1 MAVRQFL
8 PTLAAIWI
16 VLVCG
21 IFPGSAHFLP
31 AETDSRTSVIL
42 ISVDTLRADRLSC
55 YGYHGQRTAAIDELT
70 KGGTLFS
77 QVTSQ
82 VPLTLPSHVSLFTS
96 TYPFVNGIEDNGQ
109 RLGPHVSTLA
119 TVLKSRGY
127 RTAAF
132 VGGFVLDGRFGLNQ
146 GFDVYNSSF
155 DFHEHEGT
163 NFGDVKRPGEEV
175 VRDATRWLAENSSEP
190 FFMFLHLY
198 DLHTP
203 YNLPLATRRSF
214 PHSGYEAELE
224 YVNRV
229 LGTFWDFLIQRGLW
243 EKTLLVFI
251 SDHGEG
257 LGEHGEDTH
266 GSFIYQSTVR
276 VPLIFHWPTHGDSFP
291 QRVDEPVSLM
301 DVSPTILE
309 FLGSRQQL
317 ENSQGKSLLGLLKPE
332 SPDSGREIYTES
344 LYAHN
349 HFGCS
354 GLLSLRVGRY
364 KYTDAPKPEFYDL
377 AQDPNEKTNLY
388 VHEKALAS
396 TFRERLFSLRGRFD
410 RAHGSD
416 PSALTAEAINKLSSL
431 GYVAPSATYSKTE
444 DSGPDPKDLVS
455 DFEEFSRSQALASL
469 GKFSEANTLLNR
481 LLSKRPELLDVR
493 IALGVNMQ
501 NLGQHQKA
509 VEDFRLVL
517 KADPVNIQAHFD
529 LAASYFALHQ
539 FERAIKEADAT
550 LAIAPYYTRAEE
562 LLGSI
567 SFQRKE
573 YDQARAHFTSILMF
587 APDDYTAHFN
597 LGVLAIMAGRLEE
610 GESQLRL
617 ALKAYPQ
624 SAAAHNALGSLC
636 FRRGDLEAAHREF
649 VKSIQLQHNFAQAH
663 YNLALVFLK
672 QMKNDEAER
681 ELHLALSANPQLS
694 AARDELNRLKDTQ
707 E

>member
-1 MAVRQFL
+1 MTVPQFRPRL
-8 PTLAAIWI
+8 VALWI
-16 VLVCG
+16 VLFCA
-21 IFPGSAHFLP
+21 ISPGGAV
-31 AETDSRTSVIL
+31 TDSRTSVIL

-55 YGYHGQRTAAIDELT
+55 YGYHGPRTSAIDELT

-155 DFHEHEGT
+155 DLHGQEGT
-163 NFGDVKRPGEEV
+163 NSGDVKRPGEEV
-175 VRDATRWLAENSSEP
+175 VRDATKWLAENSSEP

-203 YNLPLATRRSF
+203 YNLSLATRHSF
-214 PHSGYEAELE
+214 HGSGYEAELE

-229 LGTFWDFLIQRGLW
+229 LGAFWDFLIRQRLW

-276 VPLIFHWPTHGDSFP
+276 VPLIFHWPTHVDSFP
-291 QRVDEPVSLM
+291 ERVDEPVSLM

-309 FLGSRQQL
+309 FVRSRQL
-317 ENSQGKSLLGLLKPE
+317 ENSQGRSLLGLLKQE
-332 SPDSGREIYTES
+332 SPDPGREVFTES

-354 GLLSLRVGRY
+354 GLHSLRVGRY
-364 KYTDAPKPEFYDL
+364 KYTEAPKPEFYDL
-377 AQDPNEKTNLY
+377 AQDPDEKTNLY
-388 VHEKALAS
+388 AHEKALAF
-396 TFRERLFSLRGRFD
+396 TFRKRLDLLRSRFS

-416 PSALTAEAINKLSSL
+416 SSALTAEAINKLNSL
-431 GYVAPSATYSKTE
+431 GYVASSSTHSEPE
-444 DSGPDPKDLVS
+444 ESGPDPKDLIS
-455 DFEEFSRSQALASL
+455 DFEEFSRSQTLASS
-469 GKFSEANTLLNR
+469 GKLSEANTLLKR
-481 LLSKRPELLDVR
+481 LLGKRPELLDVR
-493 IALGVNMQ
+493 ITLGVNMQ
-501 NLGQHQKA
+501 KLGQHQNA
-509 VEDFRLVL
+509 VENFRWVL
-517 KADPVNIQAHFD
+517 KADPANTQAHFN
-529 LAASYFALHQ
+529 LATSYFALQQ
-539 FERAIKEADAT
+539 FDEAIKEAGAT

-567 SFQRKE
+567 FFQRKE

-587 APDDYTAHFN
+587 APDDYAAHFN
-597 LGVLAIMAGRLEE
+597 LGVLAIMESQLEE
-610 GESQLRL
+610 GEKQLRL
-617 ALKAYPQ
+617 ALRAYPQ
-624 SAAAHNALGSLC
+624 SAAAHNAWGSLC
-636 FRRGDLEAAHREF
+636 FRRGDLEAARLEF
-649 VKSIQLQHNFAQAH
+649 VKSIQLEHNFAQAH

-672 QMKNDEAER
+672 QMKNDEAAR
-681 ELHLALSANPQLS
+681 ELQLALAANPQLS
-694 AARDELNRLKDTQ
+694 AARDELNRLKDTR

>member
-1 MAVRQFL
+1 MTVPQFRPRL
-8 PTLAAIWI
+8 VAFWI

-21 IFPGSAHFLP
+21 ISPGGAPFLP
-31 AETDSRTSVIL
+31 PVTDSRTSVIL

-55 YGYHGQRTAAIDELT
+55 YGYHGLQTSAIDALT
-70 KGGTLFS
+70 ERGTLFS

-146 GFDVYNSSF
+146 GFDVYSSSF
-155 DFHEHEGT
+155 DFHEQEET
-163 NFGDVKRPGEEV
+163 NSGDVKRPGEEV
-175 VRDATRWLAENSSEP
+175 VRDATKWLAENSSEP
-190 FFMFLHLY
+190 FFVFLHLY

-203 YNLPLATRRSF
+203 YNLPLATRHSF
-214 PHSGYEAELE
+214 HSSGYEAELE

-229 LGTFWDFLIQRGLW
+229 LGSFWDFLVQRGLW

-276 VPLIFHWPTHGDSFP
+276 VPLIFHWPTQGDSFP
-291 QRVDEPVSLM
+291 ERVDEPVSLM

-309 FLGSRQQL
+309 FLGSGQL
-317 ENSQGKSLLGLLKPE
+317 ENSQGRSLLGLLKQE
-332 SPDSGREIYTES
+332 SPDSGREVYTGS

-354 GLLSLRVGRY
+354 GLSSLRVGRY
-364 KYTDAPKPEFYDL
+364 KYTEAPKPEFYDL

-388 VHEKALAS
+388 PHEKALAL
-396 TFRERLFSLRGRFD
+396 TFRERLLSLRGRFN

-416 PSALTAEAINKLSSL
+416 PSALTAEDITKLGSL
-431 GYVAPSATYSKTE
+431 GYVAPSSTYSKPGE
-444 DSGPDPKDLVS
+444 SGPDPKDLVS
-455 DFEEFSRSQALASL
+455 DFKEFSRSRALASS
-469 GKFSEANTLLNR
+469 GKFSEANTLLKR
-481 LLSKRPELLDVR
+481 LLRKRPELLDVR

-501 NLGQHQKA
+501 KLGQHRNA
-509 VEDFRLVL
+509 VENFRRVL
-517 KADPVNIQAHFD
+517 KADPTNIQAHFD
-529 LAASYFALHQ
+529 LATSYFALHQ
-539 FERAIKEADAT
+539 FDEAIKEADAT

-567 SFQRKE
+567 FFQRKE

-587 APDDYTAHFN
+587 APDDYAAHFN
-597 LGVLAIMAGRLEE
+597 LGVLAIMESQLEE

-617 ALKAYPQ
+617 ALRAYPQ
-624 SAAAHNALGSLC
+624 SAEAHNAWGSLC
-636 FRRGDLEAAHREF
+636 FRRGDLEGARLEF
-649 VKSIQLQHNFAQAH
+649 AKSIQLQHNFAQAH

-672 QMKNDEAER
+672 QMKNDEAAR
-681 ELHLALSANPQLS
+681 ELHLALAANPQLS
-694 AARDELNRLKDTQ
+694 AARDELNRLKDTR